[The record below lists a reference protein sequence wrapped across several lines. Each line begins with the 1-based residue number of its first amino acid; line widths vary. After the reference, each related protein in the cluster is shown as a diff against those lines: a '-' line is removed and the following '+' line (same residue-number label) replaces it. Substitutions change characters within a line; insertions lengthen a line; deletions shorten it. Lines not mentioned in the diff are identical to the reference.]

1 MSILI
6 RNIDLK
12 KHPVIKNIL
21 IALLFGL
28 LSYLFSKIKLHI
40 PGSTFATSNLREIP
54 LLISIIYL
62 PHWSYLIVVSLISC
76 FGATEIAP
84 FIAMLIIRFI
94 VVLITWNVYKFF
106 NIKIKNNMIFGI
118 IWILF
123 IFILY
128 IISYL
133 PLSIIFYTYLGLLES
148 VSFLAS
154 MQDMLNSTRFEM
166 ITTALV
172 STLFIVIVRINE
184 NLQQQIQWHNLIIK
198 NANVGFW
205 SRNLKE
211 NTVKYHEQWAK
222 MLEYSI
228 EEVQAKPKIWESLI
242 HPDDKKMAMK
252 TINNFLEGKSDTY
265 YSEYRLKT
273 KSGDWRWILDK
284 GQVTER
290 DKNGKILRCAGTHFD
305 ITDKIKM
312 QEIMI
317 QNEKMMS
324 IGGLAAG
331 MAHEINNPLAGMIQ
345 NAEVIINRLTKK
357 SLKNQAVA
365 KEIGVDYDK
374 VVTFLEHRQII
385 KMAKLIKKTGDR
397 AAEIIQNMLS
407 FSRRSESKFKE
418 IELSKTVDETIN
430 LINNDFDMKKHYDFR
445 KIKIIKNYDE
455 NLPKIIVQESKI
467 KQVIMNIL
475 KNGAESMIEVK
486 INKNDS
492 TLIRE
497 PQFII
502 NITNEIGFIRLEI
515 ENNGPPI
522 PDKIRK
528 RIFEPFFTTKDEG
541 KGTGLGLSIS
551 YFIITKDHGGELCV
565 KSDESFGTRFIIK
578 LPINQTVPL

>member
-551 YFIITKDHGGELCV
+551 YFIITKDHGGELYV